1 MSEEILSQITEP
13 DPWVPTPAELDKMF
27 QAMDDSV
34 AVINNKIAN
43 GPGEFQTQLQC
54 NEEVNRNVEHLEIM
68 LSKPY
73 IQDAGRSLTSYEN
86 AIVDVKAYIASHGGL
101 A

>member
-13 DPWVPTPAELDKMF
+13 EPWVPTPAELDEMF
-27 QAMDDSV
+27 KAMDDSV
-34 AVINNKIAN
+34 WVINDKIAN
-43 GPGEFQTQLQC
+43 GPSEGQTQLQC
-54 NEEVNRNVEHLEIM
+54 NKEVDRNVNYLEIM

-86 AIVDVKAYIASHGGL
+86 AIVDGKAYIESHGGL